1 MRDISAKVS
10 SLREARASATL
21 RVSPASIELIKNGK
35 APKGDPLPIAR
46 VAAIQAAKN
55 TPQAIPYCHPV
66 PVDYVGVEFTLYE
79 STIDV
84 VVEVRAVYKT
94 GVEMEAL
101 TAATAAVLNLFDLL
115 KPVDLHM
122 EIESVRLL
130 EKTGGKTQFALAETF
145 SARVIV
151 VSDSVSSEGS
161 VDRSGAS
168 LADMLEAQGGN
179 VAAVVVSPDEIESII
194 QCVQSA
200 MGEGSGAPDLIVL
213 TGGTG
218 IGPRDVTPEAVI
230 PLLTTRLEGVEHRL
244 HAFGQDRLP
253 TAMMGRPF
261 AGLIGS
267 TIVVGLPGSPGAVQ
281 DAVASLFPYLKH
293 AFHIVRGGGH
303 GC

>member
-21 RVSPASIELIKNGK
+21 RLSPESIELIRTGK

-55 TPQAIPYCHPV
+55 TPQTIPYCHPV
-66 PVDYVGVEFTLYE
+66 PVDYVGVEFTLNE
-79 STIDV
+79 SSIDV
-84 VVEVRAVYKT
+84 VVDVKAVYKT

-101 TAATAAVLNLFDLL
+101 TAASAAVLNLFDLL
-115 KPVDLHM
+115 KPVDKHM

-130 EKTGGKTQFALAETF
+130 DKTGGKTQFALAESF
-145 SARVIV
+145 SAKVIV
-151 VSDSVSSEGS
+151 VSDSVSAGELP
-161 VDRSGAS
+161 DRSGATIFE
-168 LADMLEAQGGN
+168 LLELQGGSVGE
-179 VAAVVVSPDEIESII
+179 VAVCPDMIDSIAKSVKAALAESASP
-194 QCVQSA
+194 
-200 MGEGSGAPDLIVL
+200 PDLVVL

-218 IGPRDVTPEAVI
+218 LGPRDLTPEAVL
-230 PLLTTRLEGVEHRL
+230 PLLTTRLEGIEHRL
-244 HAFGQDRLP
+244 HTFGQDRLP

-281 DAVASLFPYLKH
+281 DAVAALFPYLKH

-303 GC
+303 GR

>member
-1 MRDISAKVS
+1 MRDLSAKVS

-55 TPQAIPYCHPV
+55 TPQTIPYCHPV

-151 VSDSVSSEGS
+151 VSDSVSSGGS

-200 MGEGSGAPDLIVL
+200 MGEGGGAPDLIVL

-244 HAFGQDRLP
+244 HAFGQVRLP